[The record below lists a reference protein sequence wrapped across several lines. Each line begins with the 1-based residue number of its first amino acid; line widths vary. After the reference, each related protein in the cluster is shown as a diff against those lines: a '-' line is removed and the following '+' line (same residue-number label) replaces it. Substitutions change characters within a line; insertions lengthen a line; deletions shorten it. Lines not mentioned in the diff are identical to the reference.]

1 MKKTFLRSFA
11 VAAIMVVGSIAVNAK
26 VLVPFGVLLNQPW
39 EGKFFYALRN
49 AEQQA
54 PADWYVADFDDTVW
68 GTVQGPISQ
77 AGNLSYLNTVW
88 TENYSS
94 YWVRTHFTIDELN
107 DSKSY
112 TFYAAHDDECVAYLN
127 GVQIYN
133 NGSVQN
139 YSTNYLTGDARAALK
154 KGDNVL
160 AVYVSDSGG
169 GGMFMDF
176 GLYENDLN
184 DIVTHSDVQ
193 VAIQNDA
200 KYPWTSSGAEAYNT
214 NNASVAYST
223 SWLTMQYS
231 STYRTELIFDWY
243 EYNYSQH
250 QPLEL
255 YIDGILVGSTN
266 NSSWNTARFY
276 VDAGDHIVAFRDSI
290 GNYNYYRNASGVRN
304 IKVKELLPLE
314 TVVLTENSQPLT
326 FLNNDTYP
334 WTIEDGYIQNG
345 NYGFANTSSSFSTT
359 FTIDKTSKLSYEVA
373 ISASSSENHRINIY
387 VNGVQWEWWTA
398 QRDFTYDVW
407 ALEPGTYTVEWK
419 DTTKNS
425 NTYYAQIRNIELSNN
440 WVNVE
445 LATAGTLGYEVLYTP
460 GVDVLTDV
468 EFLKIKGPLNASDW
482 TDIKNMTN
490 LLALD
495 LSEADI
501 TDLPNQV
508 FDGKSLLSSVILPEG
523 LKTIGEYA
531 FRGTDIRKMHVPS
544 TVNTIGQ
551 RAFESTPLAYLT
563 FADNSQMNTI
573 GVYAFNNCTSLQSVD
588 FGDNSQLQTI
598 SERGFASCT
607 QLKSVNFGSNSVLTT
622 INRGAFFNCYSLQEV
637 QLPNTVTEVWYGA
650 FQSCTSLKSIV
661 FSDAMTVIRDHV
673 CYGCSALE
681 EVHLPVALEGI
692 YMRSFV
698 GTTSLKEIDIP
709 ATVNEI
715 RAQAFENSGIESI
728 KLPITMQ
735 YLYRYAFN
743 NCKSLKYVELPSYL
757 ERGAYLGYYD
767 YTYSADGSEH
777 YRDNYR
783 HYGYRYNFQN
793 CTALETVVMRSAT
806 PPVIDEDPFNGAQA
820 KSAIT
825 LVVPSFSVVNYKL
838 DTYWYQF
845 GTIVEGDDVDY
856 WKLTSPLMLTNNRRM
871 QGKPDVDL
879 YYGGQLTVGGNA
891 PFPMGQFNM
900 FVNESDP
907 GRLLNTCENMTADA
921 ATTKF
926 SVDANK
932 WYFFTPL
939 YDVAIA
945 DIDVSNG
952 ASYVF
957 RYYDAQNRAANGTKN
972 NASWKNVDTDKLL
985 GGQGYIFHCNT
996 ACTITFPA
1004 DAAGQAKLFG
1014 TTDVTRTLT
1023 VNEAEST
1030 ANRSWNYIGNPY
1042 PCYYDIY
1049 YMDFTAPIT
1058 VWNGSTY
1065 QAYSIADDEFVL
1077 RPMQSFFVQKPDAVD
1092 QIIFHKEGRQLTTSI
1107 AHGAAARAAQ
1117 HSSRYLFNIGITFN
1131 NEFNELDELAEA
1143 DVTRVVIND
1152 QASLSYEIERDA
1164 AKFMS
1169 FEAGVPQLFT
1179 LDQEGNSYAI
1189 NERPL
1194 STGQVALAYYADQ
1207 EGYYTISALRSD
1219 GEVSL
1224 YDAEQDITIDLTTED
1239 YTFHT
1244 EATDGVNNS
1253 RFMLVFSVKGNG
1265 GETTGISDNN
1275 RETINNNGS
1284 VFDLQGR
1291 KTIATKKGIYVKDG
1305 RKVVNK

>member
-39 EGKFFYALRN
+39 EGKFFYALRS

-54 PADWYVADFDDTVW
+54 PENWYAADFDDTAW
-68 GTVQGPISQ
+68 GTITGPISD
-77 AGNLSYLNTVW
+77 GSLGYRNTDW

-94 YWVRTHFTIDELN
+94 YWVRAHFTIDELS

-133 NGSVQN
+133 NSSVQN
-139 YSTNYLTGDARAALK
+139 YSTVQLTGDELAALK
-154 KGDNVL
+154 KGENVL

-169 GGMFMDF
+169 GNMYMDF

-184 DIVTHSDVQ
+184 DIITRADVP
-193 VAIQNDA
+193 ITITNDA
-200 KYPWTSSGAEAYNT
+200 TYPWTISGTEAYNT
-214 NNASVAYST
+214 NNASVANST

-231 STYRTELIFDWY
+231 STYRTELMFDWY

-250 QPLEL
+250 QPLQL
-255 YIDGILVGSTN
+255 YIDGVFVGSTS
-266 NSSWNTARFY
+266 NSSWTSARFY

-326 FLNNDTYP
+326 FTNNDTYA

-345 NYGFANTSSSFSTT
+345 NYGYNNTTSRISTT
-359 FTIDKTSKLSYEVA
+359 FTVEKTSKLSFLYRCMRADGNSGNSSYHQTKFLINGIQFDNATNRTAFDNRMA
-373 ISASSSENHRINIY
+373 I
-387 VNGVQWEWWTA
+387 
-398 QRDFTYDVW
+398 
-407 ALEPGTYTVEWK
+407 ALEPGTYTFEVVDSVWNTSTAYVSQLK
-419 DTTKNS
+419 DV
-425 NTYYAQIRNIELSNN
+425 ELSNN
-440 WVNVE
+440 WIDVD
-445 LATAGTLGYEVLYTP
+445 LATAGTLGYEVLYS
-460 GVDVLTDV
+460 GKADVLTDV
-468 EFLKIKGPLNASDW
+468 EFLKISGPMNAADW

-495 LSEADI
+495 LSEAQI
-501 TDLPNQV
+501 TEIPNNA
-508 FDGKSLLSSVILPEG
+508 FKGKSWINSVILPEG
-523 LKTIGEYA
+523 ITRIGEYA
-531 FRGTDIRKMHVPS
+531 FQGTNIRRVNIPS
-544 TVNTIGQ
+544 TVTNIAQ
-551 RAFESTPLAYLT
+551 YAFNGTPIQYVT
-563 FADNSQMNTI
+563 FADNSQCINI
-573 GVYAFNNCTSLQSVD
+573 ANDAFYNCGSLQSVD
-588 FGDNSQLQTI
+588 WGENPSLTSIGFGAFKNCYALREMVLPSTVNSVGSAAFQYCSGLKKMYFSDAITDIAVCVNDGCISMTDLKLPVNTTI
-598 SERGFASCT
+598 IRFASFNNTPSLRHIDLPATLNTIFYRAFDGCGVD
-607 QLKSVNFGSNSVLTT
+607 SVMLP
-622 INRGAFFNCYSLQEV
+622 INLQNLSE
-637 QLPNTVTEVWYGA
+637 GA
-650 FQSCTSLKSIV
+650 FQ
-661 FSDAMTVIRDHV
+661 
-673 CYGCSALE
+673 
-681 EVHLPVALEGI
+681 
-692 YMRSFV
+692 
-698 GTTSLKEIDIP
+698 
-709 ATVNEI
+709 
-715 RAQAFENSGIESI
+715 
-728 KLPITMQ
+728 
-735 YLYRYAFN
+735 
-743 NCKSLKYVELPSYL
+743 NCKNLKYIEMPSYL
-757 ERGAYLGYYD
+757 YTGSYSYHYHVYD
-767 YTYSADGSEH
+767 DGST
-777 YRDNYR
+777 YYTTTGY
-783 HYGYRYNFQN
+783 YGYRANFSN
-793 CTALETVVMRSAT
+793 CTALEKVVMRSAT
-806 PPVIDEDPFNGAQA
+806 PPAITSDPFTGGRA

-957 RYYDAQNRAANGTKN
+957 RYYDAQNRAVNGTKN